1 MTVCIA
7 AKCMD
12 GTNPFIFCLSDR
24 MVTAGDIQFQPPA
37 PKVIAV
43 TSSIVVMTSDED
55 AALHAEILQDIAFDI
70 HARVSKAPDQWL
82 DVEIVGE
89 LYLKHRGEAKRRRAE
104 RDILF
109 PLGLTSE
116 SFVAQQQSMADSFIR
131 QVSADLVNYQ
141 LPRMSVIICGVD
153 TKGHHIYVV
162 HDNDMGCY
170 DAIGFA
176 SIGIGARHANS
187 QFMFQGHTPASPMAE
202 TMLLAYVAKKRAEV
216 APGVGIE
223 TDIFFFGPGNRVV
236 QYPQ

>member
-89 LYLKHRGEAKRRRAE
+89 LYLRAQ
-104 RDILF
+104 R
-109 PLGLTSE
+109 
-116 SFVAQQQSMADSFIR
+116 
-131 QVSADLVNYQ
+131 
-141 LPRMSVIICGVD
+141 
-153 TKGHHIYVV
+153 
-162 HDNDMGCY
+162 
-170 DAIGFA
+170 
-176 SIGIGARHANS
+176 
-187 QFMFQGHTPASPMAE
+187 
-202 TMLLAYVAKKRAEV
+202 
-216 APGVGIE
+216 
-223 TDIFFFGPGNRVV
+223 
-236 QYPQ
+236 